1 MRPQDIAKKIAK
13 LEAANAGDDKSL
25 EELREKLKAAKADI
39 NSYTK

>member
-13 LEAANAGDDKSL
+13 QEAINAEDDKSL
-25 EELREKLKAAKADI
+25 DKFREKLKAAKADI